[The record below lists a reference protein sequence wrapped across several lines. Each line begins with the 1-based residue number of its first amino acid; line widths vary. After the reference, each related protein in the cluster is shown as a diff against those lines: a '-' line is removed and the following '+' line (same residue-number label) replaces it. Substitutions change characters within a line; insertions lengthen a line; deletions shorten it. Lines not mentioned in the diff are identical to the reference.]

1 MLNKENQ
8 VDGLEDFRRTEG
20 RTWVGR
26 RENSIGSAGKKKK
39 KSETGIRSPKVRRGG
54 KLNAAVWRIQTSSQE
69 RLPRIEGL
77 LIALP

>member
-1 MLNKENQ
+1 MKTSGELREEP
-8 VDGLEDFRRTEG
+8 GWGEG
-20 RTWVGR
+20 KTALGVQ
-26 RENSIGSAGKKKK
+26 EKKKK